1 MPVTLRAGVS
11 SLLSPQQAT
20 GTRDISA
27 ISTCCGKEKLH
38 TTVRPPRPIAPPSGT
53 SAHDRTLG
61 NTTACATGVPK
72 GSVGG
77 LLSFLINF
85 WHSKKAR
92 PQAGSIMVTSHT
104 VCVCG
109 RRRPIDPPQHCKTP
123 QPMIIISPHPSSLTS
138 RRPRSGAGIICRKW
152 QGLINKLLT
161 IRSIQTKWH
170 VWGTFLNRDVSDF
183 VRKRLSEVWLG
194 KPRIKA

>member
-27 ISTCCGKEKLH
+27 ISTCCGKEKPR

-77 LLSFLINF
+77 LLKFPHQFLAFKESTPSGWLNHGYLA
-85 WHSKKAR
+85 HSLCLREEEAHRPSTTLQDTAAHDHHLASPIELNLKKASKRSRDNLQEVAR
-92 PQAGSIMVTSHT
+92 PHQQTPHHQEHPNKVARVGHLPQS
-104 VCVCG
+104 G
-109 RRRPIDPPQHCKTP
+109 RQRLCPLATLR
-123 QPMIIISPHPSSLTS
+123 SL
-138 RRPRSGAGIICRKW
+138 A
-152 QGLINKLLT
+152 
-161 IRSIQTKWH
+161 
-170 VWGTFLNRDVSDF
+170 
-183 VRKRLSEVWLG
+183 
-194 KPRIKA
+194 